1 MDQMPF
7 NRSSNMQ
14 NFRTVALLAA
24 LTIAGPAWAHHPF
37 DSEFDTNAPVK
48 LSGKVT
54 KIYWSDPHVVV
65 QLGVVD
71 AGGQTREW
79 NFEAASPSAM
89 EKKGWQKDTLKEGQ
103 QITIQGYRAKS
114 EPFAAAARSI
124 TLPDG
129 KSMSSVDDDDGGPK
143 N

>member
-1 MDQMPF
+1 MDEMPF

-14 NFRTVALLAA
+14 ALRTVAVLAVLA
-24 LTIAGPAWAHHPF
+24 IAAPAWAHHPF

-54 KIYWSDPHVVV
+54 KISWSDPHVVV
-65 QLGVVD
+65 QLGVAD

-89 EKKGWQKDTLKEGQ
+89 QNKGWQKDTLKEGEQ
-103 QITIQGYRAKS
+103 VTIQGYRAKS
-114 EPFAAAARSI
+114 EPFVAAARMI
-124 TLPDG
+124 TLPGG
-129 KSMSSVDDDDGGPK
+129 KSMSSADDDGGPK

>member
-7 NRSSNMQ
+7 NRSSNMK
-14 NFRTVALLAA
+14 NFVALLAA
-24 LTIAGPAWAHHPF
+24 LAIAGPAWAHHPF
-37 DSEFDTNAPVK
+37 DSEFDTSAPVK

-65 QLGVVD
+65 QLGVAD
-71 AGGQTREW
+71 AGGQIREW

-89 EKKGWQKDTLKEGQ
+89 EKKGWQKDSLKEGQ

-114 EPFAAAARSI
+114 EPFVAAARSI
-124 TLPDG
+124 TLSDG
-129 KSMSSVDDDDGGPK
+129 KSMSSADDDDGGPK

>member
-1 MDQMPF
+1 
-7 NRSSNMQ
+7 MQ
-14 NFRTVALLAA
+14 NFRTVAVLVTLA
-24 LTIAGPAWAHHPF
+24 IAGPVWAHHPF
-37 DSEFDTNAPVK
+37 DLEFDTNAPVK

-89 EKKGWQKDTLKEGQ
+89 GEQGLAKGYVERRSADHGSRLPCQVRTVCGR
-103 QITIQGYRAKS
+103 RA
-114 EPFAAAARSI
+114 
-124 TLPDG
+124 
-129 KSMSSVDDDDGGPK
+129 DDRPP
-143 N
+143 

>member
-1 MDQMPF
+1 MDEMSF

-14 NFRTVALLAA
+14 NFRTVAVLVTLA
-24 LTIAGPAWAHHPF
+24 IAGPAWAHHPF

-89 EKKGWQKDTLKEGQ
+89 ENKGWQKDTLKEGQ
-103 QITIQGYRAKS
+103 QITVQGYRAKS
-114 EPFAAAARSI
+114 EPFAAAARTI
-124 TLPDG
+124 VLPDG
-129 KSMSSVDDDDGGPK
+129 KSMSTADDEDGGPK

>member
-14 NFRTVALLAA
+14 KLRTVAVVATLA
-24 LTIAGPAWAHHPF
+24 IAGPAWAHHPF

-65 QLGVVD
+65 QIGVAD
-71 AGGQTREW
+71 AGGQIRQW
-79 NFEAASPSAM
+79 NCEGASPSAM
-89 EKKGWQKDTLKEGQ
+89 EQKGWQKDTLKEGQ
-103 QITIQGYRAKS
+103 QITIEGYRAKS
-114 EPFAAAARSI
+114 EPFVAAARMI
-124 TLPDG
+124 TLSDG
-129 KSMSSVDDDDGGPK
+129 KSMSSADDDDGGPK
-143 N
+143 K